1 MGNGLSRI
9 ATVHPMHES
18 SATAHANTPPLKGV
32 DHIHVFVSDRAAA
45 LVWYRAVLGLRP
57 VAALELWAADGG
69 PLTIGDADGSVHLA
83 LFERPAEKCR
93 STVALSVSAQGF
105 LAWQR
110 HLEAV
115 LQQRVEAVD
124 HQLSWSLYFSDPDGN
139 PFEITSY
146 DVAPLRAALGGQGDS
161 ERQA

>member
-1 MGNGLSRI
+1 MGNGRSSI
-9 ATVHPMHES
+9 ATVHPMLE
-18 SATAHANTPPLKGV
+18 SATAAHVTAPALKGV

-45 LVWYRAVLGLRP
+45 LVWYGAVLGLRA
-57 VAALELWAADGG
+57 VAELESWAADGG
-69 PLTIGDADGSVHLA
+69 PLTIGDAVGSVHLA

-115 LQQRVEAVD
+115 LQQRVEPVD

-146 DVAPLRAALGGQGDS
+146 EVEPLHAALGGQGDS
-161 ERQA
+161 KRRA

>member
-1 MGNGLSRI
+1 
-9 ATVHPMHES
+9 MHES
-18 SATAHANTPPLKGV
+18 AAAAQATAPPLKGV

-45 LVWYRAVLGLRP
+45 VVWYGAVLGMRV
-57 VAALELWAADGG
+57 VAELESWAAAGG

-115 LQQRVEAVD
+115 LQQCVEAVD

-139 PFEITSY
+139 PYEITSY
-146 DVAPLRAALGGQGDS
+146 DLVPLHAALGGQGDS
-161 ERQA
+161 EGRA

>member
-1 MGNGLSRI
+1 
-9 ATVHPMHES
+9 MHES
-18 SATAHANTPPLKGV
+18 AATAQTSAPPLKGV

-45 LVWYRAVLGLRP
+45 VVWYGAVLGMRV
-57 VAALELWAADGG
+57 VAELESWAADGG
-69 PLTIGDADGSVHLA
+69 PLTIGDVDGSVHLA

-105 LAWQR
+105 LAWQH

-115 LQQRVEAVD
+115 LQRPIEAVD

-139 PFEITSY
+139 PFEITSTE
-146 DVAPLRAALGGQGDS
+146 VAPLHTVLGGPGDS
-161 ERQA
+161 RRPA

>member
-1 MGNGLSRI
+1 
-9 ATVHPMHES
+9 MHES
-18 SATAHANTPPLKGV
+18 AAAAQASPPPLKGV

-45 LVWYRAVLGLRP
+45 LVWYRAVLGLRV
-57 VAALELWAADGG
+57 VAELESWAADGG
-69 PLTIGDADGSVHLA
+69 PLTIGDAGGSVHLA
-83 LFERPAEKCR
+83 LFERPTEKCR
-93 STVALSVSAQGF
+93 SSVALSVSAQGL

-139 PFEITSY
+139 PFEITSTE
-146 DVAPLRAALGGQGDS
+146 VAPLNAALGGPGDS
-161 ERQA
+161 RRPA

>member
-18 SATAHANTPPLKGV
+18 AATVQTSAPPLKGI

-45 LVWYRAVLGLRP
+45 LVWYQAVLGLRV
-57 VAALELWAADGG
+57 VAELESWAADGG
-69 PLTIGDADGSVHLA
+69 PLTIGDAAGSVHLA

-105 LAWQR
+105 MAWQR

-115 LQQRVEAVD
+115 LQQRVVPVD

-139 PFEITSY
+139 PFEITSCE
-146 DVAPLRAALGGQGDS
+146 VAPLRAATGV
-161 ERQA
+161 